1 MLIILSARNALGD
14 TADYEVDVDSAIALQ
29 KAIHRLYAVPG
40 IVLVTMPVS
49 TIKLLDE
56 WPDQWVGMDNT

>member
-1 MLIILSARNALGD
+1 MKILLSARNAVGD

-29 KAIHRLYAVPG
+29 KVIHRLYALPG
-40 IVLVTMPVS
+40 IVRVTMPAS

-56 WPDQWVGMDNT
+56 WPDQWEGMDNT

>member
-1 MLIILSARNALGD
+1 MKILLSARNALGD

-29 KAIHRLYAVPG
+29 KAIHRLYALPG
-40 IVLVTMPVS
+40 IVRVTMPAS

-56 WPDQWVGMDNT
+56 WPEQWVGMDNT